1 MSKISLVTTIIC
13 AVALAAVAFAML
25 GCKKGDDHMMDGPGM
40 VNPMTLVKSA
50 DEVQQ
55 ATGIW
60 LPLPE
65 GAAEVKYIVYHF
77 TNGDQMAEARF
88 SWSDYSDCALRAQKT
103 AADSDISGLYYEKS
117 ETIAA
122 PSDPGATITVFKDNL
137 AGMVEWY
144 DVEAGVKYC
153 LTILSDEPVPDLAN
167 ELNRILEYTSL

>member
-25 GCKKGDDHMMDGPGM
+25 GCKKGDDHMADGPGM
-40 VNPMTLVKSA
+40 VNPMILVKSA

-55 ATGIW
+55 ATGIR

-65 GAAEVKYIVYHF
+65 GAAGVKYIVY
-77 TNGDQMAEARF
+77 NIADGDRMAEARF

-122 PSDPGATITVFKDNL
+122 PSDPDATLTVYEGNL
-137 AGMVEWY
+137 AGTVTWY
-144 DVEAGVKYC
+144 DAKAGVQYC
-153 LTILSDEPVPDLAN
+153 MTILADEPVPDMAN
-167 ELNRILEYTSL
+167 ELNRILENTQL